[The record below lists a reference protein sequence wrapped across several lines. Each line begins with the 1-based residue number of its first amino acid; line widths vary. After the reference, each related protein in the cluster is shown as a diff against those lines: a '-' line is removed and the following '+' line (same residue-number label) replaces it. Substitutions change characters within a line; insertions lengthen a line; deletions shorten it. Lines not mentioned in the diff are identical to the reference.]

1 MIDDTQ
7 SRQLHEKILS
17 HHGNH
22 EAYIPRAI
30 PHDQNSTTNPGQ
42 IRSCGE
48 RKQPRSLERR
58 TMAMVPNLSTY
69 LLEVLFGIKSES

>member
-1 MIDDTQ
+1 MIDNTQ
-7 SRQLHEKILS
+7 SRQLHEKIL
-17 HHGNH
+17 HGSYK
-22 EAYIPRAI
+22 AYIPRAI
-30 PHDQNSTTNPGQ
+30 PHAQNSATNPGQ